1 MISMQNSEPIFTYNF
16 FLITFINFMVFFC
29 FQMVFPIL
37 PLYVQKLGGSDAVV
51 GMVLGIFTFS
61 TVLARPLTGY
71 LLDRHRKKFILVGSL
86 SVFAMVIFSYG
97 LTASI
102 GALMVVR
109 IIHGF
114 GWGFAGTT
122 TSTIASEMIPKA
134 RFGEGMG
141 YFSLANS
148 LAMALA
154 PASGIY
160 IEMRYGDASVFFTAA
175 VFGGLAFAAA
185 FFLKCKSPEVVRPAV
200 NGGLY
205 EKEAIIPGVMLFL
218 VAMAYGGVISF
229 LPLFAAEKGIQ
240 NIGGFFVVYALSIL
254 LTRPLMGKMVDR
266 WGFDYTV
273 IPGFVCLLIA
283 LVLLA
288 DLRSS
293 RMLMVVAVIYGTGFG
308 AMITSLQTMAVRD
321 VPRNRIGAA
330 NATLFTGNDL
340 GIGLGVMLLGMVAEA
355 WGYRDMYLFTAFP
368 LLAALIFY
376 VFFVRGHKLKL
387 KEA

>member
-1 MISMQNSEPIFTYNF
+1 
-16 FLITFINFMVFFC
+16 
-29 FQMVFPIL
+29 MVFPIL

-86 SVFAMVIFSYG
+86 SVLPWLFFIRVDGQYRCSYG
-97 LTASI
+97 CADYSRFWMGI
-102 GALMVVR
+102 CR
-109 IIHGF
+109 DNDF
-114 GWGFAGTT
+114 DDCQR
-122 TSTIASEMIPKA
+122 MIPKA

-160 IEMRYGDASVFFTAA
+160 IEMRYGDASVFLPLPFWG
-175 VFGGLAFAAA
+175 FGICCR

-376 VFFVRGHKLKL
+376 VLFVRGHKLKL

>member
-1 MISMQNSEPIFTYNF
+1 M
-16 FLITFINFMVFFC
+16 
-29 FQMVFPIL
+29 
-37 PLYVQKLGGSDAVV
+37 
-51 GMVLGIFTFS
+51 
-61 TVLARPLTGY
+61 
-71 LLDRHRKKFILVGSL
+71 
-86 SVFAMVIFSYG
+86 
-97 LTASI
+97 
-102 GALMVVR
+102 
-109 IIHGF
+109 
-114 GWGFAGTT
+114 
-122 TSTIASEMIPKA
+122 
-134 RFGEGMG
+134 
-141 YFSLANS
+141 
-148 LAMALA
+148 
-154 PASGIY
+154 
-160 IEMRYGDASVFFTAA
+160 
-175 VFGGLAFAAA
+175 
-185 FFLKCKSPEVVRPAV
+185 
-200 NGGLY
+200 
-205 EKEAIIPGVMLFL
+205 FL

-340 GIGLGVMLLGMVAEA
+340 GIGLGVMLLGMVARSM
-355 WGYRDMYLFTAFP
+355 GISR
-368 LLAALIFY
+368 Y
-376 VFFVRGHKLKL
+376 VFIYGISVVGCFDFLCPFVRGHKLKL

>member
-160 IEMRYGDASVFFTAA
+160 IEMRYGDVSVFFTAA
-175 VFGGLAFAAA
+175 VFGVLAFAAA

-240 NIGGFFVVYALSIL
+240 NIG
-254 LTRPLMGKMVDR
+254 
-266 WGFDYTV
+266 
-273 IPGFVCLLIA
+273 
-283 LVLLA
+283 
-288 DLRSS
+288 
-293 RMLMVVAVIYGTGFG
+293 
-308 AMITSLQTMAVRD
+308 
-321 VPRNRIGAA
+321 
-330 NATLFTGNDL
+330 
-340 GIGLGVMLLGMVAEA
+340 
-355 WGYRDMYLFTAFP
+355 
-368 LLAALIFY
+368 
-376 VFFVRGHKLKL
+376 VFFCRLCPFDFVDQAVDGKNG
-387 KEA
+387 